1 MWFSGEVHAVM
12 EKFHV
17 HNNVKSSHRRN
28 SIVQRGVG
36 LRVRCNDGIHVR
48 GICVFHHFLVSVPR
62 TFVDYCTNT
71 PGQQAMNYYF
81 ECPTK
86 LKTSRGRKRITLPIL
101 IDYDILEAAKCHQ
114 QLQNKTV

>member
-1 MWFSGEVHAVM
+1 MV
-12 EKFHV
+12 
-17 HNNVKSSHRRN
+17 
-28 SIVQRGVG
+28 
-36 LRVRCNDGIHVR
+36 RVRREDNTFER
-48 GICVFHHFLVSVPR
+48 NMRFYQFLISVPR

-114 QLQNKTV
+114 QLQIRQFKTTEDLDTLRNLATERKKWKNMTRHSPP